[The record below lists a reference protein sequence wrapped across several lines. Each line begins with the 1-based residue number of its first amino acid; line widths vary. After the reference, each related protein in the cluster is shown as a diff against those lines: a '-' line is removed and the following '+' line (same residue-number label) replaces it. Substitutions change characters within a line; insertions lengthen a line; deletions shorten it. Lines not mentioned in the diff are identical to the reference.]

1 MPRYVAFL
9 RGVSPQNAKMPD
21 LARAFEAAGFQ
32 SVRTVL
38 GTGNVVFDSRA
49 AAAATLE
56 RRAEAAMRAELGRTF
71 ATFVRGVAML
81 RDLLDADPYAG
92 LAPADDAKRVVTFL
106 RAAPVPAPR
115 LPVERDGASIL
126 RITGT
131 EAFSAYVRSEKGPV
145 FMALLEATFGKDIT
159 TRTLDTVRRCAAA

>member
-9 RGVSPQNAKMPD
+9 RGVSPQNARMPD
-21 LARAFEAAGFQ
+21 LVRAFEAAGFR

-49 AAAATLE
+49 AVATLE

-92 LAPADDAKRVVTFL
+92 LALADDAKRVVTFL

-126 RITGT
+126 RIAGT
-131 EAFSAYVRSEKGPV
+131 EAFSAYVPGEKGPV